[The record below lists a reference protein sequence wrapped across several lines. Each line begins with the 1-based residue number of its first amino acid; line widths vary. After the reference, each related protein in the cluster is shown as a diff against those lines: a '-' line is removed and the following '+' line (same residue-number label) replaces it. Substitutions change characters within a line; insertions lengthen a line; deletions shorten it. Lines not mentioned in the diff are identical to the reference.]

1 MTSRTMTATPAMTG
15 ARRRMKLFL
24 FVMVL
29 FMSWAA
35 YVLIIQQGQIGARSS
50 QLDEVDRKLTD
61 VQAKNEGL
69 KQQIN
74 RLNDD
79 EYMEQI
85 AKKEHGLGLPG
96 ERIIQTE

>member
-1 MTSRTMTATPAMTG
+1 MTSRTMTATPPAAG
-15 ARRRMKLFL
+15 ARRRLKLFL

-29 FMSWAA
+29 FLSWAA
-35 YVLIIQQGQIGARSS
+35 YVLIVQQDQIGDRSR
-50 QLDEVDRKLTD
+50 QLNEVDRKLTD

-79 EYMEQI
+79 EYMGQI
-85 AKKEHGLGLPG
+85 ARKEHGLGIPG
-96 ERIIQTE
+96 EKIIQTE